1 MLTVD
6 FKTFELRAGE
16 WVLDA
21 GCGQGR
27 HTFALCREG
36 CRVFALDMDHTS
48 LRKTQY
54 VLREMTRQGEQN
66 GPVLILRGDTL
77 RLPFQDGTFH
87 KVICA
92 EVLEHIPGDAETVRE
107 LVRVLRPGGE
117 MAVTVPT
124 SFTERVYGR
133 LSWRYFRTPGGHIRI
148 YGAREVCGLLT
159 EAGLRIYHIGY
170 AHAFHSL
177 YWVLRCLCGL
187 DREDAPLPRLY
198 HRFLHRVVLD
208 PRLKR
213 WEHTCNYFFPKSMVI
228 YTQKP
233 ARGGTRPAPYHPTAA
248 LGGPG
253 DRL

>member
-6 FKTFELRAGE
+6 FKTFELQAGE

-21 GCGQGR
+21 GCGEGR

-54 VLREMTRQGEQN
+54 VLREMTRQGEHQ

-77 RLPFQDGTFH
+77 RLPFRDGAFD

-92 EVLEHIPGDAETVRE
+92 EVLEHIPRDGETVRE

-148 YGAREVCGLLT
+148 YGAKEVCNLLT
-159 EAGLRIYHIGY
+159 GAGLRIYRIGY

-187 DREDAPLPRLY
+187 DREDASLPRLY

-233 ARGGTRPAPYHPTAA
+233 AAGRTRFA
-248 LGGPG
+248 LGHAAVVQDGG
-253 DRL
+253 QCRL